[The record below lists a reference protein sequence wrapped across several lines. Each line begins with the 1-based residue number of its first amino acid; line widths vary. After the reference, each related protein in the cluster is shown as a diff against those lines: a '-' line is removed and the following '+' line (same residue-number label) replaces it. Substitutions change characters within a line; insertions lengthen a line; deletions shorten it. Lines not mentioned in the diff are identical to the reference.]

1 VGRPALVAGGGGA
14 HAEGTPKGVE
24 QMNVLV
30 VYASRFGSTRGIAAC
45 IAEKLGQE
53 GTPAEARPVEAAGDL
68 GGYDA
73 FVVGSAVFAGHWME
87 EATEFVRRNRAVLA
101 SRPVWLFS
109 SGPIGAMAKKYNTP
123 AEPKGIA
130 KLKRAVDARDHRVF
144 FGAWDR
150 GNLER
155 GRLGFAERIIAK
167 RFLPEGDWRD
177 WPEIEA
183 WATDIARSLAA
194 SRTVPR

>member
-1 VGRPALVAGGGGA
+1 VAGDGGA
-14 HAEGTPKGVE
+14 HAEATPKEVE

-30 VYASRFGSTRGIAAC
+30 AYASRFGSTKAIAEC
-45 IAEKLGQE
+45 IAEKLRQQ
-53 GTPAEARPVEAAGDL
+53 GTPAEARPVEDVGDL

-87 EATEFVRRNRAVLA
+87 EATEFVRRNRAALA

-109 SGPIGAMAKKYNTP
+109 SGPVGAMAAKHEP

-130 KLKRAVDARDHRVF
+130 QLRRAVGPRDHRVF

-183 WATDIARSLAA
+183 WAAGIARSLAA

>member
-1 VGRPALVAGGGGA
+1 
-14 HAEGTPKGVE
+14 
-24 QMNVLV
+24 MNVLV
-30 VYASRFGSTRGIAAC
+30 AYASRFGSTRGIAEC
-45 IAEKLGQE
+45 IAEKLRQE
-53 GTPAEARPVEAAGDL
+53 GTPAEACPVEAAGDL

-101 SRPVWLFS
+101 GRPVWLFS
-109 SGPIGAMAKKYNTP
+109 SGPVGAMASKHEP
-123 AEPKGIA
+123 MEPKGIA
-130 KLKRAVDARDHRVF
+130 QLKRAIGPRGHRVF

-150 GNLER
+150 RKLD
-155 GRLGFAERIIAK
+155 LGGLRFAERVVAK

-183 WATDIARSLAA
+183 WATGIARALAA

>member
-14 HAEGTPKGVE
+14 HADGTPKGVE
-24 QMNVLV
+24 EMNVLV
-30 VYASRFGSTRGIAAC
+30 AYASRFGSTRGIAEC
-45 IAEKLGQE
+45 IAERLRQE

-109 SGPIGAMAKKYNTP
+109 SGPIGAMATKHEP
-123 AEPKGIA
+123 VEPKGIVQ
-130 KLKRAVDARDHRVF
+130 LRRAVGPRDHRVF
-144 FGAWDR
+144 FGAWGR
-150 GNLER
+150 SNLER
-155 GRLGFAERIIAK
+155 GRLGFAERIVAK

-194 SRTVPR
+194 SRMAPS

>member
-1 VGRPALVAGGGGA
+1 VAAGGGA

-24 QMNVLV
+24 EMNVLV
-30 VYASRFGSTRGIAAC
+30 AYASRFGSTRGIAEC
-45 IAEKLGQE
+45 IAEKLQQQ

-68 GGYDA
+68 DGYDA

-87 EATEFVRRNRAVLA
+87 EATEFVRQHRSVLA

-109 SGPIGAMAKKYNTP
+109 SGPIGAMAKKHEP
-123 AEPKGIA
+123 ADPKGIA
-130 KLKRAVDARDHRVF
+130 KLKRAIAPRDHRVF

-150 GNLER
+150 GKLDR
-155 GRLGFAERIIAK
+155 GTLGFAERIVAK

-177 WPEIEA
+177 WREIEA
-183 WATDIARSLAA
+183 WATDIALALTA
-194 SRTVPR
+194 PRTVPR

>member
-1 VGRPALVAGGGGA
+1 
-14 HAEGTPKGVE
+14 
-24 QMNVLV
+24 MNVLV
-30 VYASRFGSTRGIAAC
+30 VYASRFGSTRDIAEC
-45 IAEKLGQE
+45 IAEKLRQE
-53 GTPAEARPVEAAGDL
+53 ETPAEAKPVEAAGDL
-68 GGYDA
+68 DGYDA

-109 SGPIGAMAKKYNTP
+109 SGPVGDMAKRYNAP
-123 AEPKGIA
+123 ADPKEIA
-130 KLKRAVDARDHRVF
+130 GLRRAIGARDHRVF

-150 GNLER
+150 RRLDR
-155 GRLGFAERIIAK
+155 GRLGFAERIVAR

-183 WATDIARSLAA
+183 WATGIARSLAA